1 MADKIVTFERARQAV
16 LDHISD
22 NQLIFDRFFALT
34 DQYNASLV
42 EAKEHVRGQVP
53 AGPLTM
59 GPFRRSK
66 APQSVDYAPGKLPD
80 SVKLLP
86 GVIKK
91 IDNDTI
97 EKLVL
102 DGTISGDQ
110 IASAKTIVEGTPKID
125 GPKEVVV
132 KL

>member
-1 MADKIVTFERARQAV
+1 MDKVLKFERARSELQNLIAE
-16 LDHISD
+16 
-22 NQLIFDRFFALT
+22 NQQVFDRFFSLA
-34 DQYNASLV
+34 DDYNASLA
-42 EAKEHVRGQVP
+42 EAKEQVRSANP
-53 AGPLTM
+53 PGPLTI

-66 APQSVDYAPGKLPD
+66 PPQSVDYQAGKLPD
-80 SVKLLP
+80 SIKLIP

-91 IDNDTI
+91 IDGDFLT
-97 EKLVL
+97 KLVM

-110 IASAKTIVEGTPKID
+110 IADAKTVVEGTPKID